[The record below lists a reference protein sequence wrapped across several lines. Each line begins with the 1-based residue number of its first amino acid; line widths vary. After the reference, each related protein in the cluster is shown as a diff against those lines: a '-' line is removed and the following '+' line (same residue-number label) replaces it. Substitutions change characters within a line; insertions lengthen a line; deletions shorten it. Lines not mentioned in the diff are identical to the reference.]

1 MLEKIKK
8 IQGINHTDFDDT
20 INMWIQAGKIDL
32 IRIGIVDTYV
42 NNPDSLIE
50 TAIITYV
57 LSQLDV
63 ANAELYANSYAL
75 QKDTLRHIHEYYEAG
90 ETPTDPPTEPV
101 TEPPTLPPTIPPTE
115 PPTNPIE
122 EEQDGV

>member
-20 INMWIQAGKIDL
+20 INMWIQAGKVDL

-63 ANAELYANSYAL
+63 VNAELYANSYAL
-75 QKDTLRHIHEYYEAG
+75 QKDTLRHIHEYYEDG
-90 ETPTDPPTEPV
+90 ETPTDPPTEPPV
-101 TEPPTLPPTIPPTE
+101 TEPPTEPVTEPVTE
-115 PPTNPIE
+115 PPTE
-122 EEQDGV
+122 VVEDGI